1 MKIDSFSYNI
11 AHVIIPSPLTP
22 ATKTKVGDAQDFK
35 RLLGFV
41 KSDGTIKVEATIGNQ
56 YMNGTM
62 IANPYEA
69 EDGIEAFAI
78 SAAGTGSP
86 YIVYAAITL
95 EDGDMYVTV
104 NLVTLT

>member
-1 MKIDSFSYNI
+1 MKIDSFMYNL
-11 AHVIIPSPLTP
+11 AHVIIDSPLTP
-22 ATKTKVGDAQDFK
+22 ATKTKVGDAKDFS

-41 KSDGTIKVEATIGNQ
+41 KADGSIKVQATIGSQ

-62 IANPYEA
+62 LANPYQN

-104 NLVTLT
+104 NIVTLS